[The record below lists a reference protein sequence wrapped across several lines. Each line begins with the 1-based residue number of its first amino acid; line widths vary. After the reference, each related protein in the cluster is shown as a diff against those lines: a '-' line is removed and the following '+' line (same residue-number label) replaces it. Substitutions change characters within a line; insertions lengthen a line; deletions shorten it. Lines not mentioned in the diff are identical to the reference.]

1 MREGLRSAGYRFV
14 RLLGRGSRAMVWEV
28 LHENT
33 SRRMAVKILD
43 TLDPS
48 ERQRLAA
55 EHEAMARLQHPNVV
69 GVHGLL
75 EIEGRMA
82 LVTDLVEGP
91 DLETFLADQQ
101 PDRTVALA
109 LFGGILRG
117 LVAAH
122 ALGMVHRDLKPGNV
136 LLTTDHPPL
145 PRIADF
151 GIVKAE
157 SNLAITASN
166 GLILGTV
173 RYMAP
178 EQLRNPSGVDERAD
192 LFSAG
197 CILFEL
203 LCHRK
208 AFDAPNKIALMNV
221 VRLKRHAPFPDDLPD
236 DLRTLLD
243 ELLDPD
249 PDQRPASAIAVLE
262 RLGLPVEPP
271 EGLSTRILVEV
282 RSRLA
287 FYTAILGILFL
298 ASGLIGY
305 GMVFLFAT

>member
-1 MREGLRSAGYRFV
+1 
-14 RLLGRGSRAMVWEV
+14 MVWEV

-43 TLDPS
+43 TLDPD

-55 EHEAMARLQHPNVV
+55 EYEAMSRLDHPNVV
-69 GVHGLL
+69 GVHALL
-75 EIEGRMA
+75 EVEGRMA
-82 LVTDLVEGP
+82 LVSDLVQGP
-91 DLETFLADQQ
+91 DLESYLATHE
-101 PDRTVALA
+101 PDRELALD

-117 LVAAH
+117 LVEAH
-122 ALGMVHRDLKPGNV
+122 AFGMVHRDLKPGNV
-136 LLTTDHPPL
+136 MLTTDEPPI

-157 SNLAITASN
+157 SNLAITTVN

-178 EQLRNPSGVDERAD
+178 EQLKNPGGVDARAD

-203 LCHRK
+203 LCHCK

-221 VRLKRHAPFPDDLPD
+221 VRLKRHAPFPDDLPVEYQE
-236 DLRTLLD
+236 LLS

-249 PDQRPASAIAVLE
+249 PEGRPPSAIAVLK
-262 RLGLPVEPP
+262 RLGLPLEPP
-271 EGLSTRILVEV
+271 EALPSRILVEV

-287 FYTAILGILFL
+287 FYTAIGGVLLL
-298 ASGLIGY
+298 AIGLIGY
-305 GMVFLFAT
+305 GIGRMVAG